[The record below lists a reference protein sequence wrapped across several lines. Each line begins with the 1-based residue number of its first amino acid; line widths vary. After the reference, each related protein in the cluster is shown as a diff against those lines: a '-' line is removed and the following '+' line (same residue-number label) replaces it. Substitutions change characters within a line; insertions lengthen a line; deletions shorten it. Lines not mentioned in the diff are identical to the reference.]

1 MKALVRSV
9 ALERLSLHWLGY
21 SAVLAL
27 VFAVWTLYAINLM
40 RWPESADYGWRTMY
54 TTGPAIVSQVF
65 GAGVAAGL
73 RPGDRILAI
82 NGRSYSTFDEL
93 FFGGL
98 RRDAPGSLN
107 TYTIKREGRTLEIEV
122 PTRRVGAGAVFARSG
137 PLFLLG
143 VLYIVI
149 GALVFLMKPKAR
161 ESWLFFSLTCFLGV
175 GIGLSSPADRI
186 EPSWL
191 YHLRFLANVLIP
203 AAMIHLALY
212 FPKAREFALR
222 RPWMALAPY
231 IPSFAIFLLREATA
245 TEHWTV
251 PKLVFALWTAYTVLG
266 IAFFVGSMAWNAIR
280 DASIITRLQSR
291 VIFVGALLGLLI
303 PAIDL
308 LSATLWQVS
317 LFSDPVVG
325 FGVFFSLFPLSIG
338 YTIVK
343 HDLFAIDVIVRRT
356 YGYVLSTAA
365 IVGTYAVLVSAV
377 NVTFGSA
384 DAARSPVFA
393 VVFALVVVFFFE
405 PLHRRIQAFVDRTFY
420 RQQYDYR
427 AAIKGLSEAMTS
439 ILDPEL
445 ILRTLASAVVRE
457 MVLENGVLLMPVA
470 AAHEVAVVEG
480 IQPSALPV
488 KSLAQNDA
496 LMRLISRTKTP
507 VLRHEVLLN
516 PAYETERPALERTL
530 AHLQADLVL
539 PMLYKDE
546 VRGVLSLGRKKS
558 GKLFTPEDFD
568 LLRTM
573 LSQSAIALENAR
585 LFRDN
590 LAKGRMEEELKIAH
604 DIQMGML
611 PERPPSRP
619 GVEIAARTI
628 PAREVGGDFYDF
640 IEMPERLGLLI
651 GDVSGK
657 GVSAGLL
664 MAGARSTYRVLLD
677 GQPTVSDV
685 MNSAN
690 QRLQRDIRKGSFI
703 ALSYAVLDPKSR
715 TLILSNAGQTD
726 PVLVAPGGP
735 PRYLETDG
743 DRFPLGIVADCRY
756 EETRVELPEGSA
768 VVFYTDG
775 AVEAMNAGQEL
786 YGFDRLLASI
796 DAHRDLAPNALLE
809 RLLADI
815 GAFVDGTEQ
824 HDDITIIVARVGEPM
839 SAQKK
844 FELHVPSTIG
854 AEKMAME
861 FAANVA
867 RSMAF
872 PPERVEDLKT
882 AVAEAC
888 LNAIEH
894 GNKSDAA
901 TRVGIRLT
909 VDADRLQIAV
919 QDRGSGPA
927 GVRTPDI
934 ESRMAGEVPARGWG
948 IFLIKNLMDE
958 VSFESNEQGNVVNM
972 MIYLDKAQ

>member
-1 MKALVRSV
+1 LKALVRSV

-21 SAVLAL
+21 SAALAL
-27 VFAVWTLYAINLM
+27 VFTVWALYAINLV
-40 RWPESADYGWRTMY
+40 RWPDSADFGWRTMY
-54 TTGPAIVSQVF
+54 TTGPTIVSQVF
-65 GAGVAAGL
+65 GAGEAAGL
-73 RPGDRILAI
+73 RPGDRIVAI

-93 FFGGL
+93 FFGGV
-98 RRDAPGSLN
+98 RREAPGSRN
-107 TYTIKREGRTLEIEV
+107 AYTVQRDGRTLEIEV
-122 PTRRVGAGAVFARSG
+122 PTGRVGAGAVLARSG
-137 PLFLLG
+137 PLFVLG
-143 VLYIVI
+143 MLYVVI

-161 ESWLFFSLTCFLGV
+161 ESWLFFCLTCFLGV
-175 GIGLSSPADRI
+175 GIGLSSPADLI

-222 RPWMALAPY
+222 RPWMAVAPY
-231 IPSFAIFLLREATA
+231 IPSLLIFALREATA

-266 IAFFVGSMAWNAIR
+266 IAFFVGSMAWNALR

-365 IVGTYAVLVSAV
+365 IVGTYALLVSAV
-377 NVTFGSA
+377 NVTFRSA
-384 DAARSPVFA
+384 DAARSPVFT

-427 AAIKGLSEAMTS
+427 AAIKSLSEAMTS

-445 ILRTLASAVVRE
+445 ILRTLAGAVVRE
-457 MVLENGVLLMPVA
+457 MVLENGVLLIPA
-470 AAHEVAVVEG
+470 GGAHEVAVAEG
-480 IQPSALPV
+480 VDPR
-488 KSLAQNDA
+488 SLAVRSLAENDA
-496 LMRLISRTKTP
+496 LMRLVRRTKSH
-507 VLRHEVLLN
+507 VLRHDVILN
-516 PAYETERPALERTL
+516 PTYEAERAALERTL
-530 AHLQADLVL
+530 ANLQSDLVL

-568 LLRTM
+568 LLKTM

-611 PERPPSRP
+611 PERPPQLP

-640 IEMPERLGLLI
+640 IEMDGRVGLLI

-677 GQPTVSDV
+677 GDPPVSEV

-703 ALSYAVLDPKSR
+703 ALSYAVLDPQRR

-726 PVLVAPGGP
+726 PVLCAAGEP
-735 PRYLETDG
+735 PQHLEVEG

-756 EETRVELPEGSA
+756 EETQVRLPEGSA

-775 AVEAMNAGQEL
+775 AVEAMNARQEL
-786 YGFDRLLASI
+786 YGFERLLASI
-796 DAHRDLAPNALLE
+796 DTHRSLPAPALLE
-809 RLLADI
+809 QLLADI
-815 GAFVDGTEQ
+815 AAFVGGTEQ

-839 SAQKK
+839 SAEKK
-844 FELHVPSTIG
+844 FELHVPSTVG
-854 AEKMAME
+854 AEKIAMD
-861 FAANVA
+861 FAAKVA
-867 RSMAF
+867 KTMAF
-872 PPERVEDLKT
+872 PADRIEDLKT

-894 GNKSDAA
+894 GNKLDAA

-909 VDADRLQIAV
+909 ADAGRLQIAV
-919 QDRGSGPA
+919 QDRGPGPGKPA
-927 GVRTPDI
+927 TPDI
-934 ESRMAGEVPARGWG
+934 ESRMAGKVDARGWG
-948 IFLIKNLMDE
+948 IFLITSLMDE
-958 VSFESNEQGNVVNM
+958 VSFESNEQGNIVKM
-972 MIYLDKAQ
+972 IIYLDRPQ

>member
-21 SAVLAL
+21 SAALAL
-27 VFAVWTLYAINLM
+27 VFAVGLLYAVNLV
-40 RWPESADYGWRTMY
+40 RWPASADFGWRTMY
-54 TTGPAIVSQVF
+54 TTGPTIVSQVF
-65 GAGVAAGL
+65 GAGEAAGL
-73 RPGDRILAI
+73 RPGDRIVAI

-98 RRDAPGSLN
+98 RREAPGSLN
-107 TYTIKREGRTLEIEV
+107 TYTVQRDGETLEIQV
-122 PTRRVGAGAVFARSG
+122 PTGRVGARAVLARSG
-137 PLFLLG
+137 PLFILG
-143 VLYIVI
+143 VLYLLI
-149 GALVFLMKPKAR
+149 GGLVFLMKPKAR
-161 ESWLFFSLTCFLGV
+161 ESWLFFGLTCFLGV
-175 GIGLSSPADRI
+175 GIGLSSPADLI

-212 FPKAREFALR
+212 FPKARGFAVR
-222 RPWMALAPY
+222 RPWMAFVPY
-231 IPSFAIFLLREATA
+231 IPSLAIFVLREATA

-251 PKLVFALWTAYTVLG
+251 SKLVFALWTAYTVIG
-266 IAFFVGSMAWNAIR
+266 IAFFVGSMAWNAMR

-291 VIFVGALLGLLI
+291 VVFVGALLGLLI
-303 PAIDL
+303 PALDL

-356 YGYVLSTAA
+356 YGYVLSSAA
-365 IVGTYAVLVSAV
+365 IVGTYAMLVSAV
-377 NVTFGSA
+377 NVTFRSA
-384 DAARSPVFA
+384 DAARSPVFT

-427 AAIKGLSEAMTS
+427 AAIKDLSQAMTS

-457 MVLENGVLLMPVA
+457 MVLENGVLLMPA
-470 AAHEVAVVEG
+470 NAAHEVTVVEG
-480 IQPSALPV
+480 IDPHALPV
-488 KSLAQNDA
+488 KSLADNDP
-496 LMRLISRTKTP
+496 LMRLVHRGKRH
-507 VLRHEVLLN
+507 VLRHDVLMN
-516 PAYETERPALERTL
+516 PAYEAERMALERTL
-530 AHLQADLVL
+530 ENLHADLVL
-539 PMLYKDE
+539 PMLYKHE

-619 GVEIAARTI
+619 GLEIAARTI

-640 IEMPERLGLLI
+640 IETNERIGLLI

-677 GQPTVSDV
+677 GEPAVSDV

-690 QRLQRDIRKGSFI
+690 QRLHRDIRKGSFI

-726 PVLVAPGGP
+726 PVLVAPDEP
-735 PRYLETDG
+735 PRYLESDG

-796 DAHRDLAPNALLE
+796 DAHRGLPASALLE

-815 GAFVDGTEQ
+815 DAFVQGTEQ

-839 SAQKK
+839 DAQKK
-844 FELHVPSTIG
+844 FELHVPSSVG
-854 AEKMAME
+854 AEKIAMD

-867 RSMAF
+867 KSMAF
-872 PPERVEDLKT
+872 SPERIEDLKT

-894 GNKSDAA
+894 GNKSEAG

-909 VDADRLQIAV
+909 ADGDRLQIAV
-919 QDRGSGPA
+919 QDRGSGP
-927 GVRTPDI
+927 GELPTPDI
-934 ESRMAGEVPARGWG
+934 ESRMAGEVAARGWG
-948 IFLIKNLMDE
+948 IFLIRNLMDE
-958 VSFESNEQGNVVNM
+958 VSFESNEHGNVVKM
-972 MIYLDKAQ
+972 IIYLDKAQ